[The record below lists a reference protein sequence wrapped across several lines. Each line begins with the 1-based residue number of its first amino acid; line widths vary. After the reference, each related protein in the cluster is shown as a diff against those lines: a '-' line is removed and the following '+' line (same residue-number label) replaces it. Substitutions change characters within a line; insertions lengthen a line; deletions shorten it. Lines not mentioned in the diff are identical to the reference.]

1 MQYFKIYIPQNF
13 SHYVDGKYYTEV
25 KHLEDPDKLGK
36 WKSLIPDNY
45 FTWSKAGDML
55 LDTFLIYN

>member
-1 MQYFKIYIPQNF
+1 MPQNF
-13 SHYVDGKYYTEV
+13 RHYVDVKYYTEV